1 MPDII
6 RIVWEGDDE
15 SLLSQWFFEDGSDVE
30 KGDVL
35 CELMQEKVAV
45 EVEAPVSGKLN
56 IIISEPDSEIAPGT
70 LIGEISS

>member
-15 SLLSQWFFEDGSDVE
+15 SLLSQWFFEDGADVE

-56 IIISEPDSEIAPGT
+56 IIISEPDSEITPGT

>member
-1 MPDII
+1 MHNTVK
-6 RIVWEGDDE
+6 IVWEGDDE
-15 SLLSQWFFEDGSDVE
+15 SLLSQWFFEDGADVE